1 MSLDCDHYFCVGRRE
16 THITDAIPRAHALF
30 VEHHALLCR
39 PGLTPELLAM
49 LSAFCA
55 RAYFRPQQV
64 KGLGHRQVESPSIA
78 GNAIQLALDRKE
90 LKTWLEAVTGCGP
103 LSHIEGR
110 VVQTRPGGQD
120 HLDWHSDTHDNISL
134 GMTIHLTDCCYEG
147 GAFELREAGKRELS
161 FRHDK
166 PKAGDIV
173 VFDIDRRLEHRVR
186 PVSLGEPRL
195 VFTGWFVR
203 GKSA

>member
-1 MSLDCDHYFCVGRRE
+1 MSLDCDQYFCVGRRE

-78 GNAIQLALDRKE
+78 GNAIQLALDRKDF
-90 LKTWLEAVTGCGP
+90 
-103 LSHIEGR
+103 R

-203 GKSA
+203 RKSA

>member
-1 MSLDCDHYFCVGRRE
+1 MILNCDQYFCVGRAE
-16 THITDAIPRAHALF
+16 THIADAIPRARALF

-49 LSAFCA
+49 LSASCD
-55 RAYFRPQQV
+55 RAYFRPQEV
-64 KGLGHRQVESPSIA
+64 KGVGHRHVESPSIV
-78 GNAIQLALDRKE
+78 GGAIQLALDRKE
-90 LKTWLEAVTGCGP
+90 LKAWLEAVTGCGP

-110 VVQTRPGGQD
+110 VVQTRAGGQD
-120 HLDWHSDTHDNISL
+120 HLNWHRDTHDNISL
-134 GMTIHLTDCCYEG
+134 GMTIHLTDCCYDD
-147 GAFELREAGKRELS
+147 GAFELREVGRHENS

-173 VFDIDRRLEHRVR
+173 LFDIDRRLEHRVC
-186 PVSLGEPRL
+186 PVASGEPRL

-203 GKSA
+203 RKSA